1 MKKFFRALFRSK
13 IFLISLITILLPF
26 QMALGVYIYLYP
38 ELPKISDLDK
48 AELQIPLKIYTSDGK
63 LISEFGEIHRT
74 KIIFEDI
81 PEGLVNAYLAAEDDE
96 FFSHTGIDFTA
107 LARALSEL
115 IITGEKGSGGG
126 TLTMHVARNYLLSQ
140 EKTYKRKL
148 KEINTAFMLE
158 VFLTKEEIFE
168 LYVNKVFLGN
178 RAYGIVAASSIYY
191 GKPRKDLSIAQFAMI
206 AASTQSPSEVNPLA
220 NKRRALNRRNW
231 ILKRMKDLG
240 YISESDYQVNVSEP
254 LTADN
259 YGIKPEVEAGHL
271 AEEIRKYMVSN
282 YGKGV
287 YKDGY
292 EVYST
297 INSQHQLSANK
308 ALKTGIES

>member
-1 MKKFFRALFRSK
+1 MKNFFRALFRSK

-26 QMALGVYIYLYP
+26 QMALGIYIYLYP

-48 AELQIPLKIYTSDGK
+48 AQLQIPLKIYTSDGK

-126 TLTMHVARNYLLSQ
+126 TLTMQVARNYLLTQ

-148 KEINTAFMLE
+148 KEIYTAFMLS
-158 VFLTKEEIFE
+158 LIH
-168 LYVNKVFLGN
+168 
-178 RAYGIVAASSIYY
+178 I
-191 GKPRKDLSIAQFAMI
+191 
-206 AASTQSPSEVNPLA
+206 
-220 NKRRALNRRNW
+220 
-231 ILKRMKDLG
+231 
-240 YISESDYQVNVSEP
+240 
-254 LTADN
+254 
-259 YGIKPEVEAGHL
+259 
-271 AEEIRKYMVSN
+271 
-282 YGKGV
+282 
-287 YKDGY
+287 
-292 EVYST
+292 
-297 INSQHQLSANK
+297 
-308 ALKTGIES
+308 

>member
-1 MKKFFRALFRSK
+1 
-13 IFLISLITILLPF
+13 
-26 QMALGVYIYLYP
+26 MALGIYIYLYP

-81 PEGLVNAYLAAEDDE
+81 PKGLVNAYLAAEDDE

-126 TLTMHVARNYLLSQ
+126 TLTMQVARNYLLTQ

-148 KEINTAFMLE
+148 KEIYTAFMLE

-168 LYVNKVFLGN
+168 LYVNKVFL
-178 RAYGIVAASSIYY
+178 
-191 GKPRKDLSIAQFAMI
+191 
-206 AASTQSPSEVNPLA
+206 
-220 NKRRALNRRNW
+220 
-231 ILKRMKDLG
+231 
-240 YISESDYQVNVSEP
+240 
-254 LTADN
+254 
-259 YGIKPEVEAGHL
+259 
-271 AEEIRKYMVSN
+271 
-282 YGKGV
+282 
-287 YKDGY
+287 
-292 EVYST
+292 
-297 INSQHQLSANK
+297 
-308 ALKTGIES
+308 

>member
-1 MKKFFRALFRSK
+1 
-13 IFLISLITILLPF
+13 
-26 QMALGVYIYLYP
+26 MALGVYIYLYP

-126 TLTMHVARNYLLSQ
+126 TLTMQVARNYLLTQ
-140 EKTYKRKL
+140 EKTYRRKL
-148 KEINTAFMLE
+148 KEIYTAFMLE

-168 LYVNKVFLGN
+168 LYVNKVFKANNLTESQKVN
-178 RAYGIVAASSIYY
+178 V
-191 GKPRKDLSIAQFAMI
+191 I
-206 AASTQSPSEVNPLA
+206 AAFDKAETVKEVKLVF
-220 NKRRALNRRNW
+220 
-231 ILKRMKDLG
+231 
-240 YISESDYQVNVSEP
+240 ETV
-254 LTADN
+254 ADN
-259 YGIKPEVEAGHL
+259 VVTKTAKSTIKESKLGMASKATGTTASKPEVISEVSDAVRRMQKLAG
-271 AEEIRKYMVSN
+271 IIK
-282 YGKGV
+282 
-287 YKDGY
+287 
-292 EVYST
+292 
-297 INSQHQLSANK
+297 
-308 ALKTGIES
+308 